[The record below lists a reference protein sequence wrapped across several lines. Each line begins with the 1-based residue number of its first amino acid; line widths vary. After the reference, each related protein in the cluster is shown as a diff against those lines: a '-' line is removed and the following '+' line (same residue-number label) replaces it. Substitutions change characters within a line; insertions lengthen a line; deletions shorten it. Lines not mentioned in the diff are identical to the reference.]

1 LDNKENWPSGDTVEG
16 ENKICLFHGPINKA
30 ESDIGYTV
38 SSNSFTTEMF
48 NGFDMVLMGDIHRR
62 QVLQEY
68 GEEYI
73 EVDESEVS
81 EFLKKGWQIYN

>member
-1 LDNKENWPSGDTVEG
+1 
-16 ENKICLFHGPINKA
+16 
-30 ESDIGYTV
+30 
-38 SSNSFTTEMF
+38 MF